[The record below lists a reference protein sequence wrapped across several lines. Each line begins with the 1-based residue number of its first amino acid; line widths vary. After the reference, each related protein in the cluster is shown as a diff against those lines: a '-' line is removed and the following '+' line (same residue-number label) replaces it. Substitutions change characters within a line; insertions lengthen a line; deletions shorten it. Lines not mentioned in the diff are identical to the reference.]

1 MGDRDIINLSM
12 IYKLLSTITQP
23 YHNITRQLVLCAMAM
38 WYVRTVKPL
47 LMLASWTLPLQN
59 NFKVQNKQ
67 FQTPSTSSIFSSSG
81 VSFALSGSSCG
92 RLQVNHQQLPLTNLS
107 FCDIWDMQRRRS
119 LLERRDH
126 PDMHV
131 LCWQGSNRGSSKVLL
146 LYYIPFMFV

>member
-1 MGDRDIINLSM
+1 M

-81 VSFALSGSSCG
+81 VIHYNTLRAAKE
-92 RLQVNHQQLPLTNLS
+92 Q
-107 FCDIWDMQRRRS
+107 
-119 LLERRDH
+119 
-126 PDMHV
+126 PDV
-131 LCWQGSNRGSSKVLL
+131 TS
-146 LYYIPFMFV
+146 YIPCILSQLVYLISHVNPAMTSYRNRANDGKVRLATFLHPRFRFCCAPADVSRHFSLRLALHSN